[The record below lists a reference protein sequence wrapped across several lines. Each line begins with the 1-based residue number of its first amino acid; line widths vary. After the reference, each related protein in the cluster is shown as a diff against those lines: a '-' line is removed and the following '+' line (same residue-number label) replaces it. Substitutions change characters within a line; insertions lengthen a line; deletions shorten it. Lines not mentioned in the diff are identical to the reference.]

1 MIASSPLRSLGV
13 ARCWL
18 NSRDPSLTCEP
29 RITGYPRF
37 PEPNPGLQ
45 ICKDR
50 ERLSRDFS
58 LDLRFPEQDI
68 QPSSGSRLDPH
79 LQPRALSGVPRARRP
94 ALERPRMAGPCP
106 GAGVLERAG
115 SCWQD
120 PLAEAL
126 SRGRSS
132 PAVAG
137 RGYARS
143 RPLSV
148 VYVLTREP
156 GPGVEPGSGT
166 EAEPLPLRC
175 LREACAQLQGTRPP
189 PQLRSLP
196 FATLALG
203 DTAALDSFYNA
214 GERLGAGLERG
225 RDKRRSL
232 KTPDGVGV
240 GVYGKLKPDLRRGS
254 DNRNI
259 QWMRW
264 GLRLDL
270 GTQAWL
276 LSRSLSIL

>member
-1 MIASSPLRSLGV
+1 M
-13 ARCWL
+13 
-18 NSRDPSLTCEP
+18 TCEP

-37 PEPNPGLQ
+37 PEPSPGLQ

-50 ERLSRDFS
+50 ERLSKEVF
-58 LDLRFPEQDI
+58 LDLRVPEQDV
-68 QPSSGSRLDPH
+68 QPISGSRLDPH
-79 LQPRALSGVPRARRP
+79 LQPRALSRVPRARGP

-106 GAGVLERAG
+106 RAGVLERAG

-132 PAVAG
+132 PAVTG
-137 RGYARS
+137 RGCARS

-214 GERLGAGLERG
+214 GERLGAGLES
-225 RDKRRSL
+225 RRSKGWSFRTL
-232 KTPDGVGV
+232 TGRVWVPGLGN
-240 GVYGKLKPDLRRGS
+240 LR
-254 DNRNI
+254 
-259 QWMRW
+259 
-264 GLRLDL
+264 
-270 GTQAWL
+270 
-276 LSRSLSIL
+276 

>member
-1 MIASSPLRSLGV
+1 MS
-13 ARCWL
+13 
-18 NSRDPSLTCEP
+18 
-29 RITGYPRF
+29 
-37 PEPNPGLQ
+37 
-45 ICKDR
+45 K
-50 ERLSRDFS
+50 DFS
-58 LDLRFPEQDI
+58 LDFRFPEQDI
-68 QPSSGSRLDPH
+68 QPISGSRLDPH
-79 LQPRALSGVPRARRP
+79 PQLRALSRVPRAG
-94 ALERPRMAGPCP
+94 RPRMAGSCP

-115 SCWQD
+115 SYWQD

-156 GPGVEPGSGT
+156 GPGVEAGAGT

-175 LREACAQLQGTRPP
+175 LREACAQLQGARPP

-214 GERLGAGLERG
+214 GERRG
-225 RDKRRSL
+225 R
-232 KTPDGVGV
+232 G
-240 GVYGKLKPDLRRGS
+240 RGRGRGGAR
-254 DNRNI
+254 DP
-259 QWMRW
+259 
-264 GLRLDL
+264 
-270 GTQAWL
+270 
-276 LSRSLSIL
+276 

>member
-1 MIASSPLRSLGV
+1 M
-13 ARCWL
+13 
-18 NSRDPSLTCEP
+18 TCEP
-29 RITGYPRF
+29 RNTGYPRF
-37 PEPNPGLQ
+37 SEPSPGLQ

-50 ERLSRDFS
+50 ERLSKDFS
-58 LDLRFPEQDI
+58 LDLRFPEQDV
-68 QPSSGSRLDPH
+68 QPISGSRLDPH
-79 LQPRALSGVPRARRP
+79 LQPRALSRVSRARRP

-137 RGYARS
+137 RGCARS

-175 LREACAQLQGTRPP
+175 LREACAQLQSTRPP

-214 GERLGAGLERG
+214 GESLGAGLEPG
-225 RDKRRSL
+225 RDKGRSS
-232 KTPDGVGV
+232 KTPGREGVGRSTE
-240 GVYGKLKPDLRRGS
+240 LR
-254 DNRNI
+254 
-259 QWMRW
+259 
-264 GLRLDL
+264 
-270 GTQAWL
+270 
-276 LSRSLSIL
+276 